1 MSEHCARKAGRMT
14 TSAREFTSAFYQ
26 SLRLAVRS
34 APKES
39 ALLVFLQI
47 LQGAS
52 PAVALVLT
60 KIIVDAASPQHL
72 HAGTFGNIPLIVT
85 LAVIGFVASE
95 IINDFAETLSG
106 FVLSTMG
113 DRTEGVTRRLI
124 LDKISSFNDIS
135 LFENPE
141 LLDRVHL
148 AKFGIANLR
157 YMIMMVSNFM
167 MGAFS
172 FLPIFLLAYSI
183 AWWVPFLIFL
193 TGFPSIFWQGRLEQK
208 TWSLAEAQAETVRN
222 KDIQEQFLTDQ
233 EYAKELRLYSLQ
245 QFFLSRWD
253 TLFQGALG
261 EMLAL
266 RRKSGAT
273 VILWSTLSGVGVAVS
288 FVYVVNQ
295 VFSGH
300 QTLGNLAVFTGLIF
314 QVRRILFILLGNAS
328 QLFSICLKTKP
339 LFALLATPATI
350 ISGHAS
356 AEAAVNPETDSLP
369 PVSRGVSLTFQDIGF
384 SYLGSDKQVLHG
396 IDLHIASGETVAI
409 VGENGAGKTTL
420 SKLACRLY
428 DPTLG
433 AILWDEHD
441 LRSLDIDS
449 LRRNIAY
456 VAQDY
461 AKFSASLRENMALG
475 WLPSIDDDKALLEA
489 VREVGLESVL
499 GDMTQG
505 LDTLLGTQLEGGRNL
520 SGGQWQRVALGR
532 TLLRYS
538 QARLLIFDEPTAA
551 LDPKTE
557 YDILSLFRKMAAG
570 CTSIIITHRLSLAR
584 TCDRIVVLSLGDI
597 VEVGT
602 HGALMDK
609 QGLYFEMFTQQASS
623 YLDL

>member
-1 MSEHCARKAGRMT
+1 MSSST
-14 TSAREFTSAFYQ
+14 RELAATFYQ
-26 SLRLAVRS
+26 SLKLAVRS

-39 ALLVFLQI
+39 ALLVFLQL

-60 KIIVDAASPQHL
+60 KIIVDAASPSHL
-72 HAGTFGNIPLIVT
+72 HAGTFGKIPFIVT

-95 IINDFAETLSG
+95 VINDFAETLSG

-113 DRTEGVTRRLI
+113 DRTEGVTRRMI

-148 AKFGIANLR
+148 AQYGIPNLR
-157 YMIMMVSNFM
+157 HMIMLVSNFM

-193 TGFPSIFWQGRLEQK
+193 TAFPSIFWQGRLEQK

-222 KDIQEQFLTDQ
+222 KGIQEQFLTGQ

-253 TLFQGALG
+253 TLFQSALG

-273 VILWSTLSGVGVAVS
+273 VIFWSTLSGVGVAVS

-295 VFSGH
+295 VYSGH

-328 QLFSICLKTKP
+328 QLFNICLNTKP
-339 LFALLATPATI
+339 LFALLATPPTI
-350 ISGHAS
+350 VSGDVS
-356 AEAAVNPETDSLP
+356 AEAAVDPI
-369 PVSRGVSLTFQDIGF
+369 SRGVSLTFQEVGF
-384 SYLGSDKQVLHG
+384 SYLGSDKLVLNG

-428 DPTLG
+428 DPTSG
-433 AILWDEHD
+433 VILWDEHD

-449 LRRNIAY
+449 LRKNIAY

-475 WLPSIDDDKALLEA
+475 WLPSIDDDRALLEA

-499 GDMTQG
+499 GDMTKG